1 MPKAATKDRTSNYPK
16 LDIKDYH
23 AQLRGKA
30 VISLTY
36 QYCRQ
41 PYQQVIGLTRTA
53 CTFGNYRYWW
63 LCPKCGRRVGVLY
76 CKDRFICRYCLGVSY
91 PSQLSQPL
99 AKLFARIAKLRR
111 RLNWPYGLL
120 VNGDKPKGTH
130 HTRYNQLVNE
140 HYQLKRQLLGQIQ
153 MQFTKKKPKPLEDIT
168 LEDIFKELDHAKFM
182 AGVSRNGSVLTMIAV
197 IKARLLGLDKGR
209 LDGID
214 DQPPLFNILEEIPDN
229 VTDVNFDEVLGKT
242 VKQCQAMLEPLKTV
256 TPAKPKTIKGK
267 RKNK

>member
-1 MPKAATKDRTSNYPK
+1 
-16 LDIKDYH
+16 
-23 AQLRGKA
+23 
-30 VISLTY
+30 
-36 QYCRQ
+36 
-41 PYQQVIGLTRTA
+41 
-53 CTFGNYRYWW
+53 
-63 LCPKCGRRVGVLY
+63 
-76 CKDRFICRYCLGVSY
+76 
-91 PSQLSQPL
+91 
-99 AKLFARIAKLRR
+99 
-111 RLNWPYGLL
+111 
-120 VNGDKPKGTH
+120 
-130 HTRYNQLVNE
+130 
-140 HYQLKRQLLGQIQ
+140 